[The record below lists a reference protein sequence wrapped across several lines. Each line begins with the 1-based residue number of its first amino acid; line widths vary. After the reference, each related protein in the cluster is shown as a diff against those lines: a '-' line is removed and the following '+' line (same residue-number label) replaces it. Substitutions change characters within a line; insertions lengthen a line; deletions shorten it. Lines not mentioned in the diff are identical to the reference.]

1 MTEQEQ
7 GQLVILPDQAGLA
20 EAAARRFV
28 ELSQAAIDRGG
39 RFSVALAGG
48 TTPRAMYE
56 RLARPP
62 LHDEVDWANVH
73 VFWSD
78 ERYVPPDDP
87 QSCYRMARESLLAH
101 VPIPAAHIYLAPT
114 IGGAPEAAAQAYA
127 ETLTASFKSD
137 LPRFDLILLGM
148 GPDGHTAS
156 LFPGKP
162 QVTAPD
168 ADLVVAVHE
177 APKPPPTRLSFTL
190 PLINAAAQ
198 VIFLVAGAD
207 KAAALRDVL
216 RGPPDPARLPAQ
228 GVRLTRGTLTWLV
241 DAAAA
246 GSLNEE

>member
-1 MTEQEQ
+1 MTEQER
-7 GQLVILPDQAGLA
+7 GELVVLPDQAALA
-20 EAAARRFV
+20 DEAARRFV
-28 ELSQAAIDRGG
+28 ELAREAIDTSG

-48 TTPRAMYE
+48 NTPRAMYQ
-56 RLARPP
+56 RLVGPP
-62 LHDEVDWANVH
+62 LRDQVDWANVH

-87 QSCYRMARESLLAH
+87 ESCYRMAREAMLAH

-114 IGGAPEAAAQAYA
+114 VGGEPEAAAQAYA
-127 ETLTASFKSD
+127 ETLTAAFKSD

-162 QVTAPD
+162 QVTAPTS
-168 ADLVVAVHE
+168 DLVVAVHDS
-177 APKPPPTRLSFTL
+177 PKPPRARLSFTL
-190 PLINAAAQ
+190 PLINAAAH
-198 VIFLVAGAD
+198 VLFLVAGAE

-216 RGPPDPARLPAQ
+216 RGPHDPARLPAQ
-228 GVRLTRGTLTWLV
+228 GARPTHGTLTWLV

-246 GSLNEE
+246 REL